1 MEQEFTFGDDIM
13 GVKTRTFKEGKK
25 KEDLPVIVRKEN
37 LKRRRTN

>member
-25 KEDLPVIVRKEN
+25 KRIYPSLCAKKI
-37 LKRRRTN
+37 